1 MKCSNCGRE
10 LNDGDKFCMGCGT
23 KVESVVKPEKTKKE
37 KSATEPV
44 TVDQVAVNP
53 VAVDP
58 VEKPVEQ
65 VPVYAYQY
73 PQYQP
78 PKKGKGLII
87 TIIIMAV
94 IILAGLIFGLWY
106 FVLRGDDS
114 KDNNISNNSN
124 NTNLVDNN
132 NVNTNTNINTN
143 TNNSTL
149 PSHSTTDYLPTANS
163 SAFKY
168 KAAFTERNKLLLFT
182 KNETSKT
189 YDLDI
194 EVEFYDASGKLVGS
208 DNEYVIGI
216 APGQEA
222 VVQMYSTPEEFDS
235 YKVYIDE
242 KESYYVSA
250 YKDLTITS
258 NDNKKTNEIVI
269 QVKNNSSKTIS
280 SVEVGVVFY
289 KNNKVV
295 GFDYD
300 FDTKVNTGRSANLS
314 VYYPYDNNYKDIDF
328 DDFEVY
334 INEAYYYE

>member
-1 MKCSNCGRE
+1 
-10 LNDGDKFCMGCGT
+10 
-23 KVESVVKPEKTKKE
+23 
-37 KSATEPV
+37 
-44 TVDQVAVNP
+44 
-53 VAVDP
+53 
-58 VEKPVEQ
+58 
-65 VPVYAYQY
+65 
-73 PQYQP
+73 
-78 PKKGKGLII
+78 
-87 TIIIMAV
+87 
-94 IILAGLIFGLWY
+94 
-106 FVLRGDDS
+106 
-114 KDNNISNNSN
+114 
-124 NTNLVDNN
+124 
-132 NVNTNTNINTN
+132 
-143 TNNSTL
+143 
-149 PSHSTTDYLPTANS
+149 
-163 SAFKY
+163 
-168 KAAFTERNKLLLFT
+168 
-182 KNETSKT
+182 
-189 YDLDI
+189 
-194 EVEFYDASGKLVGS
+194 
-208 DNEYVIGI
+208 
-216 APGQEA
+216 
-222 VVQMYSTPEEFDS
+222 MYSTPEEFDS